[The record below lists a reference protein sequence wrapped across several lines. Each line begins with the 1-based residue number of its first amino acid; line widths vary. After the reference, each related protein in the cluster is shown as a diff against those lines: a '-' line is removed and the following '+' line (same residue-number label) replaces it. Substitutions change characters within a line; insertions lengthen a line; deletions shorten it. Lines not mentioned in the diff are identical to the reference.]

1 MSHLGNENY
10 SEQGK
15 LALNIYDDFE
25 KQESWQSYTT
35 LLFADLGNETKEG
48 VEKQD
53 KINKIEV
60 AKVNTLK

>member
-53 KINKIEV
+53 KINKILGQLV
-60 AKVNTLK
+60 YKL